1 MEDVYCISK
10 LTSGHMARTYR
21 NTLLALLLALKNLE
35 NILTEDEQKAL
46 ADLGQQLKLDPN
58 DWYFIEDDLMGIIE
72 ANDALKLLY
81 QQAKAKLDEL
91 DDKADGVIP
100 PDLLLANKEAQKA
113 APQECMANQRLFFD
127 FESKPNNES
136 NEIVSKAIRVLT
148 NPESAETAKK
158 STFLGKLWKILNQH
172 I

>member
-1 MEDVYCISK
+1 
-10 LTSGHMARTYR
+10 MARTYR

-35 NILTEDEQKAL
+35 NLLTEDEQKAL

-81 QQAKAKLDEL
+81 QQAKAKLD
-91 DDKADGVIP
+91 DKADGVIP
-100 PDLLLANKEAQKA
+100 PDLLLANKELL
-113 APQECMANQRLFFD
+113 QESKVYQRSFLD
-127 FESKPNNES
+127 FESKPGNEG
-136 NEIVSKAIRVLT
+136 NEIVNEAIPVFT
-148 NPESAETAKK
+148 NPKSGEAAKK
-158 STFLGKLWKILNQH
+158 STFLEQLWKILNQP